1 MKVDDLG
8 DATLHGWKE
17 KVADTAARKAP
28 VRTEYVRAVVG
39 LVFLALSVRHVVRSA
54 REFARR
60 ARS

>member
-8 DATLHGWKE
+8 NATLHGWKE

-28 VRTEYVRAVVG
+28 VRDEYVRAALG

-54 REFARR
+54 REL
-60 ARS
+60 ARSARP